1 MSTQAI
7 HQHPVAEK
15 QVLEQLRP
23 KAGPHRISHPVLWL
37 CVLIIFGFV
46 AWASWATIDEVTRGD
61 GRVVPLSR
69 MQTIQSLEGGI
80 LAELL
85 VRRGDEVSRG
95 QPLLRLDDT
104 QFRSA
109 WRETLSQ
116 TQVLRAA
123 IARLEAEVL
132 EQESIEFPDVIDPD
146 SELARSERSLFE
158 ARRYRLEE
166 AEHSIQNEIAVAQQQ
181 INILQPLVRS
191 RSVSEMELL
200 KLQQTVASLAGKLA
214 EMRNT
219 YVQDAYS
226 ELADKQAELS
236 TLEQT
241 LLQRNDQLL
250 RTEIRSPVNG
260 RVNEIMINTVG
271 GVIQPGDP
279 IMEITPLE
287 DQLLI
292 ETRIRPEDVAFIAP
306 GMPASVK
313 ITAYDYTIYGDLS
326 GTVEQISAD
335 TIEEETP
342 QGKKSFYEVLI
353 RTDEAHLERKGE
365 RLDIRPGMVAQVDIQ
380 TGERTL
386 LSYLL
391 KPLVKAKLY

>member
-23 KAGPHRISHPVLWL
+23 KAGPHHISHPVLWL

-132 EQESIEFPDVIDPD
+132 EQESIEFPDTIDPD

-158 ARRYRLEE
+158 ARRYRLKE
-166 AEHSIQNEIAVAQQQ
+166 AERSIQNEMAVTQQQ
-181 INILQPLVRS
+181 INILEPLVQR

-200 KLQQTVASLAGKLA
+200 KLQQSVASLAGKLA

-226 ELADKQAELS
+226 ELSSKQAELS
-236 TLEQT
+236 AMEQT

-250 RTEIRSPVNG
+250 RTEIHSPVNG
-260 RVNEIMINTVG
+260 RVNEVMINTVG

>member
-1 MSTQAI
+1 MSMQAI
-7 HQHPVAEK
+7 PQRLATEK
-15 QVLEQLRP
+15 QALEQLRST
-23 KAGPHRISHPVLWL
+23 ARPHRLSHPVLWL
-37 CVLIIFGFV
+37 CVLIILGFI
-46 AWASWATIDEVTRGD
+46 AWSSWATIDEVTRGD
-61 GRVVPLSR
+61 GKVVPLSR

-80 LAELL
+80 LQQLL
-85 VRRGDEVSRG
+85 VKRGEEVIAG

-104 QFRSA
+104 RFRSA
-109 WRETLSQ
+109 WSETLSQ
-116 TQVLRAA
+116 ILVLRAA

-132 EQESIEFPDVIDPD
+132 EKEKVEFPESVDPEG
-146 SELARSERSLFE
+146 ELARSGRSLFA
-158 ARRYRLEE
+158 ARRNRLLE
-166 AEHSIQNEIAVAQQQ
+166 AEDSIQNEIAVTQRQ
-181 INILQPLVRS
+181 INILEPLVQR

-200 KLQQTVASLAGKLA
+200 KLQQSVASLVGKLA

-226 ELADKQAELS
+226 ELAAKQAELS

-241 LLQRNDQLL
+241 LLQRSDQLQ
-250 RTEIRSPVNG
+250 RTEIHSPVNG
-260 RVNEIMINTVG
+260 RVNEVMINTRG
-271 GVIQPGDP
+271 GVIQPGEP

-313 ITAYDYTIYGDLS
+313 ITAYDYTIYGDLA

-342 QGKKSFYEVLI
+342 QGKKSYYEVLI
-353 RTDEAHLERKGE
+353 RTEEAHLERHGN

-380 TGERTL
+380 TGKRTL